1 MKPIIEKENQDTILT
16 SEITGKH
23 IVVGYSNTKAPMIL
37 TREKFREGTF
47 SFRLLN
53 NVFTNGYGY
62 SDFDTIEEATND
74 QINENSKIEV
84 FEEKDWKKA
93 LQWLIDNAE

>member
-23 IVVGYSNTKAPMIL
+23 IVVGYSETKVPMIL
-37 TREKFREGTF
+37 TREKFRGGTF

-53 NVFTNGYGY
+53 DVFTNGNGY
-62 SDFDTIEEATND
+62 DDFDTIEEATNN
-74 QINENSKIEV
+74 QINKNAKIEV
-84 FEEKDWKKA
+84 FNEKDWKKA

>member
-16 SEITGKH
+16 SEITGRH
-23 IVVGYSNTKAPMIL
+23 VVVGCSKTKEPMIL
-37 TREKFREGTF
+37 TRENFIDGTF
-47 SFRLLN
+47 SFRILHDA
-53 NVFTNGYGY
+53 FTSGNGYD
-62 SDFDTIEEATND
+62 DFDTIEEATND
-74 QINENSKIEV
+74 RINKNSKIEV

>member
-16 SEITGKH
+16 SEITGEH

-37 TREKFREGTF
+37 TRKQFREGTF

-53 NVFTNGYGY
+53 DVFTNGNGY
-62 SDFDTIEEATND
+62 YDFDTIEEATND
-74 QINENSKIEV
+74 RIDENSKIEV